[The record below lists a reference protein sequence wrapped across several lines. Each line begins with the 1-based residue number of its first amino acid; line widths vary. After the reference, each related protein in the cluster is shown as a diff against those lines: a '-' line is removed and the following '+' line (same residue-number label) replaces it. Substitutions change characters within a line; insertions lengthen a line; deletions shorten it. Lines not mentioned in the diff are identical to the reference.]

1 MTHARCGL
9 LLFALFALGCP
20 PAKPGVVTPSPSPSV
35 GTSPAPSVAVS
46 PPPTAASP
54 GAAAPELKIYPK
66 TIAPPEGQKW
76 PVEIQPLPPALTG
89 VPPSDR
95 EYIETVFTVMLEA
108 TDAKIRLLH
117 AIKRRQEGKQL
128 VDGGQPAKLIDKVRR
143 YRSRTSQLQE
153 RLTQLNPPGT
163 LKAFH
168 QALSESIGQQLLFFK
183 STLENK
189 VAWEKMPELAAA
201 KRSRYLNVRAWT
213 LLKAAYPKLG
223 ADTAASFKSHL
234 EALRLY

>member
-1 MTHARCGL
+1 MTHARSGL
-9 LLFALFALGCP
+9 ILFALFALGCP
-20 PAKPGVVTPSPSPSV
+20 PAKPGAVTPTPSPSAAAP
-35 GTSPAPSVAVS
+35 TPSVAAS
-46 PPPTAASP
+46 QPPAQATPT
-54 GAAAPELKIYPK
+54 GGPELKIYPK
-66 TIAPPEGQKW
+66 TIAPPEGQQW
-76 PVEIQPLPPALTG
+76 PVEIKPLPPALVG

-153 RLTQLNPPGT
+153 RLAQLNPPGT
-163 LKAFH
+163 LKGFH
-168 QALSESIGQQLLFFK
+168 QALSESIEQQLLFFK

-189 VAWEKMPELAAA
+189 VAWEKMPELAPA

-213 LLKAAYPKLG
+213 LLKGAYPKLG

>member
-9 LLFALFALGCP
+9 ILFALFTLGCP
-20 PAKPGVVTPSPSPSV
+20 PAKQGAVVPTP
-35 GTSPAPSVAVS
+35 
-46 PPPTAASP
+46 SP
-54 GAAAPELKIYPK
+54 GAAATPSPSVAASRPPAQASPAGPELKIYPK
-66 TIAPPEGQKW
+66 TIAPPEGQQW
-76 PVEIQPLPPALTG
+76 PVQIKPLPPALTG
-89 VPPSDR
+89 VPSSDR
-95 EYIETVFTVMLEA
+95 EYIEVVFTVMLEA

-143 YRSRTSQLQE
+143 YRSRTGQLQE
-153 RLTQLNPPGT
+153 RLAQLNPPGT

-183 STLENK
+183 ATLENK
-189 VAWEKMPELAAA
+189 VAWEKMPELASA

-213 LLKAAYPKLG
+213 LLKKAYPKLG
-223 ADTAASFKSHL
+223 ADTAASFQTHL

>member
-20 PAKPGVVTPSPSPSV
+20 PAKPGVVTPSPGPSSAM
-35 GTSPAPSVAVS
+35 SPAPSVEAS
-46 PPPTAASP
+46 QPPVQASP
-54 GAAAPELKIYPK
+54 GAGPQLTIYPK

-76 PVEIQPLPPALTG
+76 PVEIKPLPPALTG
-89 VPPSDR
+89 VPSSDR
-95 EYIETVFTVMLEA
+95 EYIEIVFTVVLEA
-108 TDAKIRLLH
+108 TDAKLRLLH
-117 AIKRRQEGKQL
+117 AIKRRQEGETL

-143 YRSRTSQLQE
+143 YRSRTGQLQE
-153 RLTQLNPPGT
+153 RLAQLNPPST
-163 LKAFH
+163 LRAFH
-168 QALSESIGQQLLFFK
+168 QQLLFFK

-189 VAWEKMPELAAA
+189 VAWEKMPELASA